1 VNQGAGVV
9 LGSAQLSAA
18 DVDTAPAAVVFTVAG
33 VQAGRFEL
41 VSAPGTAVSSF
52 TQADVNAGNIRFVQD
67 GSGQVPGYSVLLSDG
82 TSTVGPYAGSVSFTA
97 IPPVSSGSN
106 DKQAETQTPT
116 LDVTPLVLAAAQP
129 GRQLPPP
136 ALPLE
141 LSPGR
146 PDVSFN
152 DLATQ
157 FVETSVHN
165 RPLPRLVQPVLSHN
179 EYDEEPPVDLVMQ
192 LLNIAPVNLEYRAT
206 TPLDWEVAQAFEQ
219 NFQDEAQEQLQ
230 LMLDS
235 VKFGGMALSVGVVWW
250 ASRISAMLGSLL
262 ASTPAWRH
270 IDPLPVVSDRDD
282 EKDQEKWLE
291 PDARDVHADE
301 LAVSLVLDG
310 RSGGGAS
317 AEG

>member
-1 VNQGAGVV
+1 
-9 LGSAQLSAA
+9 
-18 DVDTAPAAVVFTVAG
+18 
-33 VQAGRFEL
+33 

-82 TSTVGPYAGSVSFTA
+82 TSAVGPYAGSVSFTA
-97 IPPVSSGSN
+97 IPPVSSGPS

-116 LDVTPLVLAAAQP
+116 LDLTPLVLAAAQP
-129 GRQLPPP
+129 ERQLSPP

-157 FVETSVHN
+157 FVQTSVQN

-270 IDPLPVVSDRDD
+270 IDPLPVVSDGDD